1 MGRRRT
7 NPFRGFTDFMSEMNR
22 ARDLGR
28 RGSETGHEDRQ
39 RTYATAWVPT
49 ADIFA
54 KGEDLVIRI
63 ELPGVRRED
72 IDIALSGGVLAVSG
86 ERRSDINEEE
96 VSFYTRER
104 FYGTFSRS
112 MNLPEGVDE
121 GRISATFEDCV
132 LELIVQGALAPALTM
147 EPRRIQIRDRSGQ
160 ARSGS

>member
-22 ARDLGR
+22 ARDQGR
-28 RGSETGHEDRQ
+28 YGYETGHEDRQ
-39 RTYATAWVPT
+39 RTYATAWAPT

-72 IDIALSGGVLAVSG
+72 IDIALSGGVLTVSG
-86 ERRSDINEEE
+86 ERKSDINEEE
-96 VSFYTRER
+96 VTFYTRER
-104 FYGTFSRS
+104 FYGAFSRS

-121 GRISATFEDCV
+121 SRISATFEDCV
-132 LELIVQGALAPALTM
+132 LELIVEGALAPTQPL
-147 EPRRIQIRDRSGQ
+147 EPRRIQIRDRAG
-160 ARSGS
+160 